1 MAAAGSQPYSHS
13 VPKPP
18 HSPTPAG
25 AAPPRRLAQYQLLR
39 KVGSGAMG
47 EVHQAHDLDLDRP
60 VAIKLLHATS
70 AADPAL
76 NERFLREARSAAQL
90 MHPHVALVYQVGR
103 HEGLTF
109 IVMEWLDGG
118 DLAHAVR
125 QRGPLPWRDALAAV
139 RDAAAGLAAA
149 HAAGLVHRDI
159 KPSNL
164 MRSRS
169 GQVKL
174 VDFGLARLHATPSEL
189 THGDGLLG
197 TPAYLSPEQCA
208 GEAATPQSDLYALAC
223 TGFHL
228 LTGQAPFTA
237 SHVAA
242 VLYAHLNKPLPDPRG
257 WAPDLPAAVVG
268 LLQRAAAKDPA
279 LRHASAAALLAELD
293 AVLRGG
299 APGTPPAAGAPPAA
313 HPAAATASSAPAH
326 AAIPASAPP
335 AAPATAHAAAPPP
348 APLPAH
354 AVPADPPPPAAAAPG
369 PLGSDHSSFIGREQ
383 LSAQV
388 EATLRQAR
396 LLTLTGPGG
405 TGKTRLAL
413 HAARRVA
420 PGFADGAWLVELAPL
435 SADQAADPHEAE
447 RMVWGTL
454 AALFGLR
461 DEAAGA
467 ADHADD
473 PLLAHLAGRTLLL
486 LDNCEHL
493 LQAAAALA
501 QRVLAHAPQVRIL
514 ATSRQPLR
522 VPGEQ
527 TLAVPALA
535 TGDPAS
541 PPAELARVE
550 AVRLF
555 AERAAAARPGFVL
568 GPGNAATVARICRRL
583 DGIPLAIELAAART
597 KVLAPAQIDARL
609 DDAFRLLTGGQRT
622 LLPRQQTLRAL
633 IDWSWNLLDE
643 RERRLLARCS
653 VFAGDFSLDAAE
665 VVLTDDGSG
674 HGTAGA
680 GGSASSGPG
689 AAIDAIG
696 VLDGLAS
703 LVDKSLLLATERGG
717 EMRYRLLETIRQ
729 YGAERLQAAGE
740 TETLQRRHASFYSRL
755 VCDAVAE
762 LNGPGHDAASAR
774 LQREHDNARAALDAV
789 TAQRAFEIALP
800 LARGLADYW
809 FLHGA
814 LNDGVARLQRL
825 IALEPPEGVALA
837 QLIQPAGT
845 LAMYL
850 GLRELAQGW
859 FERGLAMARAAADGA
874 LLARMLAS
882 LGALAVAG
890 GNYPEARRW
899 LEEALQQCRRVGDK
913 TNAAKA
919 HNNLGIALS
928 SMGDNAG
935 AREHL
940 LAALALHRES
950 RRQVD
955 LANGM
960 LSLAELEQAAGASE
974 EAQGLFASSL
984 DIFASLGDDWSA
996 AYARD
1001 GLGRCAL
1008 DHGDIA
1014 AARRHFKA
1022 ALDALRRRGDKGAI
1036 ADQLDY
1042 LAHVALLERQHDEAA
1057 RLADESLALRL
1068 ELNNPA
1074 WLAVSMETHAAVN
1087 VGRDPER
1094 SARLLGA
1101 MAALQE
1107 QAQAR
1112 PTAMRERR
1120 QQVLQGALT
1129 RRLGEQAF
1137 ERLRAEG
1144 ARADPAALARGG
1156 R

>member
-1 MAAAGSQPYSHS
+1 MPSTPSS
-13 VPKPP
+13 PRPP
-18 HSPTPAG
+18 G
-25 AAPPRRLAQYQLLR
+25 AEPRRRLAQYELLR

-47 EVHQAHDLDLDRP
+47 EVHQAHDLDLDRT

-70 AADPAL
+70 AADPSL

-90 MHPHVALVYQVGR
+90 IHPHVALVYQVGR

-125 QRGPLPWRDALAAV
+125 QHGALPWRDALAAI

-164 MRSRS
+164 MRNRAA
-169 GQVKL
+169 QVKL
-174 VDFGLARLHATPSEL
+174 VDFGLARLHASPSDL

-223 TGFHL
+223 TAFHL
-228 LTGQAPFTA
+228 LTARAPFTA

-242 VLYAHLNKPLPDPRG
+242 VLYAHLHKPLPDPRA
-257 WAPDLPAAVVG
+257 WAPDVPEAVVQV
-268 LLQRAAAKDPA
+268 LQRAAAKEPA
-279 LRHASAAALLAELD
+279 QRHPSAAALLADLD

-299 APGTPPAAGAPPAA
+299 APAAVVPALPPASD
-313 HPAAATASSAPAH
+313 HT
-326 AAIPASAPP
+326 P
-335 AAPATAHAAAPPP
+335 AAPAA
-348 APLPAH
+348 
-354 AVPADPPPPAAAAPG
+354 G
-369 PLGSDHSSFIGREQ
+369 NLGTDATSFIGRDR
-383 LSAQV
+383 LSAEVV
-388 EATLRQAR
+388 EQLRQAR
-396 LLTLTGPGG
+396 LLTLAGPGG

-420 PGFADGAWLVELAPL
+420 AAFPDGAWLVELAPL
-435 SADQAADPHEAE
+435 ESPTGRSRDDSSPSAIGGGPLPSPGRPMTATGAGDAE
-447 RMVWGTL
+447 RMVWGTV

-461 DEAAGA
+461 DDAG
-467 ADHADD
+467 DDPDD
-473 PLLAHLAGRTLLL
+473 PLLAHLAGRALLIV

-501 QRVLAHAPQVRIL
+501 QRVLAHAPRVRIL
-514 ATSRQPLR
+514 ATSRQPLGL
-522 VPGEQ
+522 PGEL
-527 TLAVPALA
+527 TLAVPPLA
-535 TGDPAS
+535 VADADAPL
-541 PPAELARVE
+541 AELAGVE

-555 AERAAAARPGFVL
+555 VERAAAARPGFTL
-568 GPGNAATVARICRRL
+568 GPDNAAAVAQICRRL
-583 DGIPLAIELAAART
+583 DGIPLAIELAAARA
-597 KVLAPAQIDARL
+597 KVLAPVQIAARL
-609 DDAFRLLTGGQRT
+609 DDAFKLLTGGQRT
-622 LLPRQQTLRAL
+622 VLPRQQTLRAL

-643 RERRLLARCS
+643 GERRLLARCS
-653 VFAGDFSLDAAE
+653 VFAGDFSLEAAE
-665 VVLTDDGSG
+665 AVLADDVEHATTAT
-674 HGTAGA
+674 HGATVE
-680 GGSASSGPG
+680 
-689 AAIDAIG
+689 ID

-703 LVDKSLLLATERGG
+703 LVDKSLLLAAERGG

-740 TETLQRRHASFYSRL
+740 TEARQRRHAAFFRDL
-755 VCDAVAE
+755 VCSAVAE
-762 LNGPGHDAASAR
+762 LNGPGHDAAAAR
-774 LQREHDNARAALDAV
+774 LLREHDNARAALDAV
-789 TAQRAFEIALP
+789 TAQRAFDIALP

-809 FLHGA
+809 FMHGA
-814 LNDGVARLQRL
+814 LGDGVARLQRL
-825 IALEPPEGVALA
+825 IALDPPPGLALA

-850 GLRELAQGW
+850 GLRDLARGW
-859 FERGLAMARAAADGA
+859 FERGLQMAREMTQERASDA
-874 LLARMLAS
+874 LQARMLAS

-890 GNYPEARRW
+890 GDYPQARRW
-899 LEEALQQCRRVGDK
+899 LEQALEQCARVGDQ

-928 SMGDNAG
+928 SMGDHDG

-940 LAALALHRES
+940 LAALALHRAS
-950 RRQVD
+950 NRQVD
-955 LANGM
+955 LANGL
-960 LSLAELEQAAGASE
+960 LSLAELEQAAGAST
-974 EAQGLFASSL
+974 EAQGLFESSL
-984 DIFASLGDDWSA
+984 GIFASLGDEWSA

-1008 DHGDIA
+1008 DHGDVA
-1014 AARRHFKA
+1014 GARRHFEA
-1022 ALDALRRRGDKGAI
+1022 ALDVLRSRGDKGAI

-1068 ELNNPA
+1068 ELKNPA

-1101 MAALQE
+1101 MTALQD
-1107 QAQAR
+1107 QAR
-1112 PTAMRERR
+1112 ATPTAMRERR
-1120 QQVLQGALT
+1120 QQVLRGALK
-1129 RRLGEQAF
+1129 RRLGEDTF
-1137 ERLRAEG
+1137 ERLQAEG
-1144 ARADPAALARGG
+1144 ARLDPGLLARGG

>member
-1 MAAAGSQPYSHS
+1 M
-13 VPKPP
+13 PKPP
-18 HSPTPAG
+18 PSPSPPAG
-25 AAPPRRLAQYQLLR
+25 APPRRLAQYELLR

-47 EVHQAHDLDLDRP
+47 EVHQAHDLDLDRT
-60 VAIKLLHATS
+60 VAIKLLHAAS

-90 MHPHVALVYQVGR
+90 IHPHVALVYQVGR

-169 GQVKL
+169 GPVKL
-174 VDFGLARLHATPSEL
+174 VDFGLARLHAAPSEL
-189 THGDGLLG
+189 THGDSLLG

-208 GEAATPQSDLYALAC
+208 GEAATPQSDVYALAC
-223 TGFHL
+223 TAFHL
-228 LTGQAPFTA
+228 LTAQAPFTA

-242 VLYAHLNKPLPDPRG
+242 VLYAHLSKPLPDPRG
-257 WAPDLPAAVVG
+257 WAPDVPEAVVR
-268 LLQRAAAKDPA
+268 LLQRAAAKEPA
-279 LRHASAAALLAELD
+279 QRHASAAALLADLD

-299 APGTPPAAGAPPAA
+299 APVA
-313 HPAAATASSAPAH
+313 HPAPTPTEQLAAHATAHRPA
-326 AAIPASAPP
+326 PASASASAAGQPAAPAMPVQTPSP
-335 AAPATAHAAAPPP
+335 AAPAT
-348 APLPAH
+348 
-354 AVPADPPPPAAAAPG
+354 G
-369 PLGSDHSSFIGREQ
+369 NLGTDNTSFIGREQ

-388 EATLRQAR
+388 GSMLRQTR

-413 HAARRVA
+413 HAARHA
-420 PGFADGAWLVELAPL
+420 ATGFADGAWLVELAPL
-435 SADQAADPHEAE
+435 SAEQAGEHGAE
-447 RMVWGTL
+447 RMVWGTV

-461 DEAAGA
+461 DDAG
-467 ADHADD
+467 DQPDD
-473 PLLAHLAGRTLLL
+473 PLLAHLAGRALLIV

-493 LQAAAALA
+493 LEAAAALA
-501 QRVLAHAPQVRIL
+501 QRVLAHAPGVRIL
-514 ATSRQPLR
+514 ATSRQPLG
-522 VPGEQ
+522 VPGEL
-527 TLAVPALA
+527 TVAVPPLAVGEPDA
-535 TGDPAS
+535 

-555 AERAAAARPGFVL
+555 AERAAAARPGFTL
-568 GPGNAATVARICRRL
+568 DAGNAATVAQICRRL

-597 KVLAPAQIDARL
+597 KVLAPAQIAARL
-609 DDAFRLLTGGQRT
+609 DDAFKLLGGGQRS

-643 RERRLLARCS
+643 DERRLLARCS
-653 VFAGDFSLDAAE
+653 VFAGDFSFEAAE
-665 VVLTDDGSG
+665 AILTPDVSADGAHAIGTGSAIP
-674 HGTAGA
+674 GTATD
-680 GGSASSGPG
+680 
-689 AAIDAIG
+689 AIDAPGAID

-703 LVDKSLLLATERGG
+703 LVDKSLLLAAERGG

-740 TETLQRRHASFYSRL
+740 TEALQRRHAAFFSTL
-755 VCDAVAE
+755 VCTAVAE

-774 LQREHDNARAALDAV
+774 LLREHDNARAALDAM
-789 TAQRAFEIALP
+789 TAQRAFDIALP

-809 FLHGA
+809 FMHGA
-814 LNDGVARLQRL
+814 LGDGVARLQRL
-825 IALEPPEGVALA
+825 IALDPPESVALA

-859 FERGLAMARAAADGA
+859 FERGLKIARHTGSDA
-874 LLARMLAS
+874 LQARMLAS

-890 GNYPEARRW
+890 GNYAQARRW
-899 LEEALQQCRRVGDK
+899 LEEALRQCERVGDK

-960 LSLAELEQAAGASE
+960 LSLAELEQAAGASD

-1008 DHGDIA
+1008 DQGDVA
-1014 AARRHFKA
+1014 GARRHFEA
-1022 ALDALRRRGDKGAI
+1022 ALDVLRRRGDKGAI

-1068 ELNNPA
+1068 ELKNPA

-1101 MAALQE
+1101 MAALQD

-1112 PTAMRERR
+1112 PTAMRARR

-1137 ERLRAEG
+1137 ARLRAEG
-1144 ARADPAALARGG
+1144 ARADPETLARGG

>member
-1 MAAAGSQPYSHS
+1 MAAAGPQTYSAS
-13 VPKPP
+13 MPKPP
-18 HSPTPAG
+18 PSPSPPAG
-25 AAPPRRLAQYQLLR
+25 APPRRLAQYELLR

-47 EVHQAHDLDLDRP
+47 EVHQAHDLDLDRA
-60 VAIKLLHATS
+60 VAIKLLHASS

-90 MHPHVALVYQVGR
+90 IHPHVALVYQVGR
-103 HEGLTF
+103 HDGLTF

-125 QRGPLPWRDALAAV
+125 QLGPLPWRDALAAV

-149 HAAGLVHRDI
+149 HAVGLVHRDI

-169 GQVKL
+169 GTVKL
-174 VDFGLARLHATPSEL
+174 VDFGLARLHAAPSEL
-189 THGDGLLG
+189 THGDSLLG

-208 GEAATPQSDLYALAC
+208 GEAATPQSDVYALAC
-223 TGFHL
+223 TAFHL
-228 LTGQAPFTA
+228 LTAQAPFTA

-257 WAPDLPAAVVG
+257 WAPDVPEAVVR

-279 LRHASAAALLAELD
+279 QRHASAAALLADLD

-299 APGTPPAAGAPPAA
+299 APVAHPAPTPAEQLAA
-313 HPAAATASSAPAH
+313 HPSAHRSAPAP
-326 AAIPASAPP
+326 APAPEPASASAAGQP
-335 AAPATAHAAAPPP
+335 AAPALPEQTPWPAAP
-348 APLPAH
+348 
-354 AVPADPPPPAAAAPG
+354 AAG
-369 PLGSDHSSFIGREQ
+369 NLGTDNTSFIGREQ

-388 EATLRQAR
+388 GSMLRQTR

-413 HAARRVA
+413 HAARHAAAV
-420 PGFADGAWLVELAPL
+420 FADGAWLVELAPL
-435 SADQAADPHEAE
+435 SAEQAGEHGAA
-447 RMVWGTL
+447 RMVWGTV

-461 DEAAGA
+461 DDAG
-467 ADHADD
+467 DQPDD
-473 PLLAHLAGRTLLL
+473 PLLAHLAGRALLIV

-493 LQAAAALA
+493 LEAAAALA
-501 QRVLAHAPQVRIL
+501 QRVLAHAPGVRIL
-514 ATSRQPLR
+514 ATSRQPLG
-522 VPGEQ
+522 VPGEL
-527 TLAVPALA
+527 TLAVPPLA
-535 TGDPAS
+535 VGEPDAPL
-541 PPAELARVE
+541 AELARVE

-555 AERAAAARPGFVL
+555 AERAAAARPGFTL
-568 GPGNAATVARICRRL
+568 DAGNAAAVAQICRRL

-597 KVLAPAQIDARL
+597 KVLAPAQIAARL
-609 DDAFRLLTGGQRT
+609 DDAFKLLGSGQRS

-643 RERRLLARCS
+643 GERRLLARCS
-653 VFAGDFSLDAAE
+653 VFAGDFSFEAAEAILSLDVSVDAA
-665 VVLTDDGSG
+665 T
-674 HGTAGA
+674 
-680 GGSASSGPG
+680 GSATPG
-689 AAIDAIG
+689 GAIDAPGSID

-703 LVDKSLLLATERGG
+703 LVDKSLLLAAERGG

-740 TETLQRRHASFYSRL
+740 TEALQRRHAAFFSTL
-755 VCDAVAE
+755 VCAAVAD
-762 LNGPGHDAASAR
+762 LNGPGHDSASAR
-774 LQREHDNARAALDAV
+774 LLREHDNARAALDAM
-789 TAQRAFEIALP
+789 TAQRAFDIALP

-809 FLHGA
+809 FMHGA
-814 LNDGVARLQRL
+814 LGDGVARLQRL
-825 IALEPPEGVALA
+825 IALDPPESVALA

-859 FERGLAMARAAADGA
+859 FERGLKIARDTGSDA
-874 LLARMLAS
+874 LQARMLAS
-882 LGALAVAG
+882 LGALAVAS

-899 LEEALQQCRRVGDK
+899 LEEALQQCERVGDK

-960 LSLAELEQAAGASE
+960 LSLAELEQAAGASD

-1014 AARRHFKA
+1014 GARRHFEA
-1022 ALDALRRRGDKGAI
+1022 ALDVLRRRGDKGAI

-1068 ELNNPA
+1068 ELKNPA

-1101 MAALQE
+1101 MAALQD

-1120 QQVLQGALT
+1120 QQVLQRALT

-1144 ARADPAALARGG
+1144 ARADPEALARGG

>member
-1 MAAAGSQPYSHS
+1 MPSTPPSPRPPGS
-13 VPKPP
+13 
-18 HSPTPAG
+18 
-25 AAPPRRLAQYQLLR
+25 APRRRLAQYELLR

-47 EVHQAHDLDLDRP
+47 EVHQAHDLDLDRT

-70 AADPAL
+70 AADPTL

-90 MHPHVALVYQVGR
+90 IHPHVALVYQVGR
-103 HEGLTF
+103 HDGLTF

-125 QRGPLPWRDALAAV
+125 QHGPVPWRDALAAI

-164 MRSRS
+164 MRNRAA
-169 GQVKL
+169 QVKL
-174 VDFGLARLHATPSEL
+174 VDFGLARLHAAPSEL

-223 TGFHL
+223 TAFHL
-228 LTGQAPFTA
+228 LTARAPFTA

-242 VLYAHLNKPLPDPRG
+242 VLYAHLHKPLPDPRT
-257 WAPDLPAAVVG
+257 WAPDVPEAVVQV
-268 LLQRAAAKDPA
+268 LQRAAAKEPA
-279 LRHASAAALLAELD
+279 QRHASAAALLADLD

-299 APGTPPAAGAPPAA
+299 TPAAVVPALPPASDHTPAA
-313 HPAAATASSAPAH
+313 LAAGNLGTDAT
-326 AAIPASAPP
+326 
-335 AAPATAHAAAPPP
+335 
-348 APLPAH
+348 
-354 AVPADPPPPAAAAPG
+354 
-369 PLGSDHSSFIGREQ
+369 SFIGRDR

-388 EATLRQAR
+388 VEQLRQAR

-420 PGFADGAWLVELAPL
+420 AAFPDGAWLVELAPL
-435 SADQAADPHEAE
+435 ESPGGRSSGDAAATAGSGEPITPTASGGAE
-447 RMVWGTL
+447 RMVWGTV

-461 DEAAGA
+461 DDAG
-467 ADHADD
+467 DTADD
-473 PLLAHLAGRTLLL
+473 PLLAHLAGRALLIV

-493 LQAAAALA
+493 LEAAAALA
-501 QRVLAHAPQVRIL
+501 QRVLAHAPRVRIL
-514 ATSRQPLR
+514 ATSRQPLGL
-522 VPGEQ
+522 PGEL
-527 TLAVPALA
+527 TLAVPPLA
-535 TGDPAS
+535 VGESDAPL
-541 PPAELARVE
+541 AELAGVE

-555 AERAAAARPGFVL
+555 VERAAAARPGFTL
-568 GPGNAATVARICRRL
+568 SPDNAAAVAQICRRL
-583 DGIPLAIELAAART
+583 DGIPLAIELAAARA
-597 KVLAPAQIDARL
+597 KVLAPVQIAVRL
-609 DDAFRLLTGGQRT
+609 DDAFKLLTGGQRT

-633 IDWSWNLLDE
+633 IDWSWNLLDAG
-643 RERRLLARCS
+643 ERRLLARCS
-653 VFAGDFSLDAAE
+653 VFAGDFSLEAAE
-665 VVLTDDGSG
+665 AVLADDSTD
-674 HGTAGA
+674 GA
-680 GGSASSGPG
+680 GSS
-689 AAIDAIG
+689 DEQVD

-703 LVDKSLLLATERGG
+703 LVDKSLLLAAERAG

-740 TETLQRRHASFYSRL
+740 TEARQRRHAAFFRDL
-755 VCDAVAE
+755 VCGAVAE
-762 LNGPGHDAASAR
+762 LNGPGHDAAAAR
-774 LQREHDNARAALDAV
+774 LLREHDNARAALDAV
-789 TAQRAFEIALP
+789 TSQRAFDIALP

-809 FLHGA
+809 FMHGA
-814 LNDGVARLQRL
+814 LGDGVARLQRL
-825 IALEPPEGVALA
+825 IALDPPPGLALA

-850 GLRELAQGW
+850 GLRDLARGW
-859 FERGLAMARAAADGA
+859 FERGLQMARDMTQERASDA
-874 LLARMLAS
+874 LQARMLAS

-890 GNYPEARRW
+890 GDYPEARRW
-899 LEEALQQCRRVGDK
+899 LEQALEQCARVGDK

-928 SMGDNAG
+928 SMGDQAG

-940 LAALALHRES
+940 LAALALHRAS
-950 RRQVD
+950 NRQVD
-955 LANGM
+955 LANGL
-960 LSLAELEQAAGASE
+960 LSLAELEQAAGASA
-974 EAQGLFASSL
+974 EARGLFESSL
-984 DIFASLGDDWSA
+984 GIFASLGDEWSA

-1008 DHGDIA
+1008 DHGDVA
-1014 AARRHFKA
+1014 GARRHFEA
-1022 ALDALRRRGDKGAI
+1022 ALDVLRSRGDKGAI

-1068 ELNNPA
+1068 ELKNPA

-1101 MAALQE
+1101 MAALQD
-1107 QAQAR
+1107 QAR
-1112 PTAMRERR
+1112 ATPTAMRERR
-1120 QQVLQGALT
+1120 QQVLRGALK
-1129 RRLGEQAF
+1129 RRLGEDSF
-1137 ERLRAEG
+1137 ERLQAEG
-1144 ARADPAALARGG
+1144 ARLDPALLARGG